1 MLETSK
7 HYLPFKRE
15 REGVILHTRG
25 TGSPLEACMIFSSTA
40 DFELDDLFARKAT
53 NAEISAKLGQSNDYA
68 SI

>member
-1 MLETSK
+1 MLEAPK
-7 HYLPFKRE
+7 HYLPFSSE
-15 REGVILHTRG
+15 RVILHARG

-68 SI
+68 ST